1 MVIKPAVTF
10 WSWES
15 LYLYLKWS
23 MENLLAHTLN
33 CSGDPDPHGYF
44 LLSLLPSL
52 VFLSHSQREELWGLL
67 CEICLVYC
75 GQAPNSME
83 THSFPLNPYCFWG
96 SWGFVQG
103 CVLLGW
109 CISNELVPEL
119 NVFVVLSL
127 SIEALESH
135 FWTSVYLSTSLSCLY
150 RHRNGSSCSP
160 VGESSISSSSSVL
173 QLLLSRHAW
182 FSRDTN
188 GAYCQLCMITGT
200 TAFTLMACLEIE
212 PGLEYVHF
220 QTWQVKIYE
229 MLLVDTF
236 CSLQCG

>member
-1 MVIKPAVTF
+1 MKHRKPACTHI
-10 WSWES
+10 
-15 LYLYLKWS
+15 K
-23 MENLLAHTLN
+23 LLWWPRSTWLFSAFASSVPCFPLAFPKRGTLGSVVWDLFSVLWASSQLN
-33 CSGDPDPHGYF
+33 GD
-44 LLSLLPSL
+44 
-52 VFLSHSQREELWGLL
+52 
-67 CEICLVYC
+67 
-75 GQAPNSME
+75 
-83 THSFPLNPYCFWG
+83 HSFPLNPHCFWG

-127 SIEALESH
+127 SIEALESQ

-200 TAFTLMACLEIE
+200 TAFSLMACLEME

-220 QTWQVKIYE
+220 QTWQVKKYE
-229 MLLVDTF
+229 MSLVDTF